1 MPNLDDE
8 DMKAIS
14 KMLNTA
20 ISERLDRFEK
30 KQADAHA
37 KAIEEAVGT
46 KLAEATKAQAEAA
59 QKPNPEAEE
68 RKTLTQRVKEL
79 EASNK
84 AKDDALKA
92 EKLSTGFRK
101 AWGDAKF
108 APDLADEHMAYL
120 DKAGRLIVEEGGNV
134 RVRDPNKAP
143 EEVQPTLGEY
153 IGALAKSDR
162 GKLYT
167 PPPPTKGGGL
177 FPRTEANGTGR
188 AHHPGALDAVFGGE
202 TTE

>member
-1 MPNLDDE
+1 MALEEGDWQEIDKKLNGIVKAVTEKVSAKLGA
-8 DMKAIS
+8 DM
-14 KMLNTA
+14 
-20 ISERLDRFEK
+20 
-30 KQADAHA
+30 A
-37 KAIEEAVGT
+37 KVVEEAVGT

>member
-1 MPNLDDE
+1 MALEEGDWQEIDKKLNGIVKAVTEKVSAKLGA
-8 DMKAIS
+8 DM
-14 KMLNTA
+14 
-20 ISERLDRFEK
+20 
-30 KQADAHA
+30 A
-37 KAIEEAVGT
+37 KVVEEAVGT

-143 EEVQPTLGEY
+143 EEVQQTLGEY